1 MSKLEL
7 YAGAFYLDVDG
18 RAHGPM
24 IETPLELTNDVQ
36 QFYTRT
42 RSTLEI
48 SNSRWKANG
57 EHVSGDG
64 TFRLV
69 KEFMP
74 AVVGDREFGVPTD
87 AFGYV
92 LEALHQIP
100 AMVDGPLI
108 DDMDNEIVAFS
119 FEQFHHFCDF
129 MGLLEKKKTLPER
142 LSADIA
148 EMVKEEGK
156 ESGAAAILIG
166 NRADVE
172 LFTKE
177 ATALVERL
185 QATAPK
191 APPFPYSLGRRR
203 EVPDFMKFMEDVLSG
218 KERTIDTR
226 RTGTVEVEGES
237 ADFLKF
243 VEDVLKE
250 DPKTMAETPD
260 QLKDIVARIG
270 ATFGLQ
276 PYQGGKVEFKEPPK
290 IDDAA
295 AFQKELLEDLKKS
308 IGIPYKL
315 MAADYAAAEAAQA
328 AANVAEAT
336 EECDCPV
343 CQQERQMERIQRA
356 AKARLAL
363 PMPLRLLMD
372 RIFMKGILSGELDDS
387 MTGPALQEY
396 IIVEI
401 SKALSIPE
409 AELRKA
415 IEKNKN

>member
-1 MSKLEL
+1 MSEAATFEL
-7 YAGAFYLDVDG
+7 YAGSFYLDFAG

-24 IETPLELTNDVQ
+24 REMPPEMSVNAG
-36 QFYTRT
+36 QFYVQTRT
-42 RSTLEI
+42 ALEMF
-48 SNSRWKANG
+48 NSRWMRNG
-57 EHVSGDG
+57 QHVSGDDS
-64 TFRLV
+64 FRLV
-69 KEFMP
+69 KEFVP
-74 AVVGDREFGVPTD
+74 AVVGSADFGVPTD
-87 AFGYV
+87 DFGYV
-92 LEALHQIP
+92 LEALDQIP

-108 DDMDNEIVAFS
+108 NDMDNEIVAFS
-119 FEQFHHFCDF
+119 FEQFHQFCDF
-129 MGLLEKKKTLPER
+129 MGLLKKKQTLPER
-142 LSADIA
+142 LSAVIA
-148 EMVKEEGK
+148 EMAKEEGK

-166 NRADVE
+166 NRADAE

-177 ATALVERL
+177 ATALIERL

-191 APPFPYSLGRRR
+191 APPFPFSLGRRR

-226 RTGTVEVEGES
+226 RTGTVEVVSENGE
-237 ADFLKF
+237 F
-243 VEDVLKE
+243 
-250 DPKTMAETPD
+250 M
-260 QLKDIVARIG
+260 
-270 ATFGLQ
+270 
-276 PYQGGKVEFKEPPK
+276 
-290 IDDAA
+290 
-295 AFQKELLEDLKKS
+295 KELLEDLKKA
-308 IGIPYKL
+308 IGLPYKQ

-328 AANVAEAT
+328 AEQAIRLGGVRLSYPDVVRGKPVDPANKAEAT

-415 IEKNKN
+415 VEKNKN